1 MYDYQEI
8 VVSLRENMEERFM
21 RQILLYLFLLIAIS
35 VSAEQFLIKGKVVD
49 ENNEPMIGAT
59 VYVKG
64 TSRGTA
70 TDINGNYSI
79 VVEKGAIL
87 KITYVGYYEKE
98 IEVLNDSSLI
108 IESRDN
114 RQMIKLP
121 VNSADSLD
129 DSRPKSEPIKLQN

>member
-1 MYDYQEI
+1 
-8 VVSLRENMEERFM
+8 M
-21 RQILLYLFLLIAIS
+21 RQILLYIFVLFACS
-35 VSAEQFLIKGKVVD
+35 VSAEQVMIMGKVVD
-49 ENNEPMIGAT
+49 PDNEPLIGAT
-59 VYVKG
+59 VQVKG
-64 TSRGTA
+64 TNRGTA
-70 TDINGNYSI
+70 TDINGKFSI

-129 DSRPKSEPIKLQN
+129 SACPKSEPIKLQN

>member
-1 MYDYQEI
+1 
-8 VVSLRENMEERFM
+8 M
-21 RQILLYLFLLIAIS
+21 RQILLYLFILIACG

-70 TDINGNYSI
+70 TDIDGNYSI

-87 KITYVGYYEKE
+87 KITYVGYYSKE

-121 VNSADSLD
+121 VSNIVDSLD
-129 DSRPKSEPIKLQN
+129 SKLPKAN

>member
-21 RQILLYLFLLIAIS
+21 RQILLYLFLFIACS

-49 ENNEPMIGAT
+49 ENNEPLIGAS

-70 TDINGNYSI
+70 TDIDGNYSI
-79 VVEKGAIL
+79 VVEKGETL
-87 KITYVGYYEKE
+87 KITYVGYYSKE

-108 IESRDN
+108 IETRAN

-121 VNSADSLD
+121 ANSADSLD
-129 DSRPKSEPIKLQN
+129 SACPKANQ

>member
-21 RQILLYLFLLIAIS
+21 RQILLYLFLLITIS

-49 ENNEPMIGAT
+49 ENNEPLIGAT

-79 VVEKGAIL
+79 VVEKGEIL
-87 KITYVGYYEKE
+87 KITYVGYYEQE

-129 DSRPKSEPIKLQN
+129 DARPKSEPIKLQN

>member
-49 ENNEPMIGAT
+49 ENNEPLIGAT

-70 TDINGNYSI
+70 TDIDGNYSI
-79 VVEKGAIL
+79 VVEKGETL
-87 KITYVGYYEKE
+87 KFTYVGYYSKE

-108 IESRDN
+108 LETRAN
-114 RQMIKLP
+114 RLMIKLP
-121 VNSADSLD
+121 VSNIVDSLD
-129 DSRPKSEPIKLQN
+129 SELPKAN

>member
-64 TSRGTA
+64 TNHGTA
-70 TDINGNYSI
+70 TDIDGNYSI
-79 VVEKGAIL
+79 VVEKGETL
-87 KITYVGYYEKE
+87 KITYVGYYSKE

-108 IESRDN
+108 IESRNN

-129 DSRPKSEPIKLQN
+129 DSRPESEPIKLQN

>member
-1 MYDYQEI
+1 
-8 VVSLRENMEERFM
+8 MEERFM

-49 ENNEPMIGAT
+49 ENNEPLIGAS
-59 VYVKG
+59 VCVIG

-70 TDINGNYSI
+70 TDIDGNYSI
-79 VVEKGAIL
+79 VVEKGETL
-87 KITYVGYYEKE
+87 KFTYVGYYSKE

-121 VNSADSLD
+121 VSNIVDSLD
-129 DSRPKSEPIKLQN
+129 SELPKAN

>member
-1 MYDYQEI
+1 
-8 VVSLRENMEERFM
+8 M
-21 RQILLYLFLLIAIS
+21 RQILLYLFLLIALS

-49 ENNEPMIGAT
+49 ENNEPLIGAT
-59 VYVKG
+59 VCVKG

-70 TDINGNYSI
+70 TDIDGNYSI
-79 VVEKGAIL
+79 VVEKGEIL

-129 DSRPKSEPIKLQN
+129 DARPKSEPIKLQN